1 MGETMINLLRKLN
14 ITSDLMYLAAAGS
27 ILLSIAAWFT
37 RRGDDPQQAE
47 RFGIFVGLWAPTFGI
62 LGRALQEEER
72 KFKANS

>member
-1 MGETMINLLRKLN
+1 MIKMLQRLN
-14 ITSDLMYLAAAGS
+14 ITSDMAYLAVIMS
-27 ILLSIAAWFT
+27 ILLSIVAWFT

-72 KFKANS
+72 KFKLES

>member
-1 MGETMINLLRKLN
+1 MIKMLQRLN
-14 ITSDLMYLAAAGS
+14 ITSDMAYLAVIMS
-27 ILLSIAAWFT
+27 ILLSIVAWFT

-72 KFKANS
+72 KFKIES

>member
-1 MGETMINLLRKLN
+1 MIKTLQRLN
-14 ITSDLMYLAAAGS
+14 ITSDMAYLAVIMS
-27 ILLSIAAWFT
+27 ILLSIVAWFT

-72 KFKANS
+72 KFKIES

>member
-1 MGETMINLLRKLN
+1 MIKMLQRLN
-14 ITSDLMYLAAAGS
+14 ITSDMAYLAVVMS
-27 ILLSIAAWFT
+27 ILLSIVAWFT